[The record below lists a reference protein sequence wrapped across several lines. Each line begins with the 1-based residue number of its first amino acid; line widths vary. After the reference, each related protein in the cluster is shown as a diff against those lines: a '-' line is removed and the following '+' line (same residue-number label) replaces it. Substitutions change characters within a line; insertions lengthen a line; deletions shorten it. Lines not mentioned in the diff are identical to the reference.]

1 MPASMTILYRQV
13 RLVGLPA
20 GLSRL
25 TSRFDMDEEGV
36 DYAEIADLL
45 LDPDTSGLRSNLP
58 INRKSRFFRKPN
70 PIYGL
75 GRWYIAVSS
84 TRC

>member
-1 MPASMTILYRQV
+1 MLPRATFITARWTMPAFMTILYRQV

-45 LDPDTSGLRSNLP
+45 LDPDTSGLRSKLLLCQ
-58 INRKSRFFRKPN
+58 I
-70 PIYGL
+70 
-75 GRWYIAVSS
+75 
-84 TRC
+84 